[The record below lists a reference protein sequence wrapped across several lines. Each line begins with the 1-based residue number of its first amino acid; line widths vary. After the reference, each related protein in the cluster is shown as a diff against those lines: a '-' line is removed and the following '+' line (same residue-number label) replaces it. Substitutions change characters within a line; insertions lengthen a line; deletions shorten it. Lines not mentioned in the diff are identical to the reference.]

1 MTYHKPQTHPVLE
14 GSLSIPGA
22 SSEAQFFSTDFHEVP
37 LCAFSFDLSI
47 TLALFCLPLLARCV
61 SMALALLHLLPYSF
75 LTLYIL
81 LLIWFIPR
89 N

>member
-1 MTYHKPQTHPVLE
+1 MTYHKAQTHPVLE

-22 SSEAQFFSTDFHEVP
+22 SSEGTFFSTDFYEVP
-37 LCAFSFDLSI
+37 LCAFFFDLSI
-47 TLALFCLPLLARCV
+47 TLALFCLPLLALCV
-61 SMALALLHLLPYSF
+61 LMASALLHLLPYSF

-81 LLIWFIPR
+81 LVTWSIPR